1 MSSSVGSA
9 QINNHIHKSQ
19 NENHGL
25 FGMILAIQTRAI
37 DMVILNKN
45 IPINQ
50 HIGYVSQSNRK
61 CKDNK
66 SDQTQIFSHHH
77 LSAIIPPKAFHNPK
91 QTTKLIEISAQ
102 VFRE

>member
-1 MSSSVGSA
+1 
-9 QINNHIHKSQ
+9 
-19 NENHGL
+19 
-25 FGMILAIQTRAI
+25 
-37 DMVILNKN
+37 MVILNRN

-50 HIGYVSQSNRK
+50 HIGYVSQSNRNGR
-61 CKDNK
+61 DSR

-77 LSAIIPPKAFHNPK
+77 LSAIIPPKAFHNAK

>member
-1 MSSSVGSA
+1 MTLT
-9 QINNHIHKSQ
+9 IP
-19 NENHGL
+19 
-25 FGMILAIQTRAI
+25 TRAI

-50 HIGYVSQSNRK
+50 HTGHISQSNRNGN
-61 CKDNK
+61 DNK

-77 LSAIIPPKAFHNPK
+77 LSAIIPPKAFHNAK
-91 QTTKLIEISAQ
+91 QITKLIEINAQ